1 MTDALPRRLLIG
13 VGCHLICQSGKLPQV
28 RTWKSRLRVNVCE
41 SVTERESCW
50 SSWYTVLLTNLL
62 HHMTMSQTSYPS
74 AASLNNN
81 ITRSSSAPVKMNQFK
96 YWKHCFCFYLPSCP
110 PPPLHPSVQMWSR
123 WPSTGLPET
132 STLWMTWMT
141 GSSCVT
147 RMGRHVSPSWT
158 RSCTTLKASPWTP
171 PWGQFHLLLSVSY
184 INTHTHKCRH
194 RYRMC
199 ARFLSVPTQR
209 SSSKGFMQTSD
220 WCQISV
226 ICRCY
231 PTLKQ
236 RVEMGEKAKLRFGRW
251 SNWVQML
258 CLHRGTLTV

>member
-1 MTDALPRRLLIG
+1 MTDALPRHLLIG

-110 PPPLHPSVQMWSR
+110 LPSSPLCPDVEQMAIDWL
-123 WPSTGLPET
+123 TGNFYFVDDVDDRIFVCDKDGQT
-132 STLWMTWMT
+132 
-141 GSSCVT
+141 CVT
-147 RMGRHVSPSWT
+147 LLDQELYNPKGIALDPTMGSV
-158 RSCTTLKASPWTP
+158 
-171 PWGQFHLLLSVSY
+171 LSLTFCLIHKHTHTQMQTQVSY
-184 INTHTHKCRH
+184 ACSFSKCTH
-194 RYRMC
+194 
-199 ARFLSVPTQR
+199 AEIL
-209 SSSKGFMQTSD
+209 
-220 WCQISV
+220 
-226 ICRCY
+226 
-231 PTLKQ
+231 L
-236 RVEMGEKAKLRFGRW
+236 
-251 SNWVQML
+251 
-258 CLHRGTLTV
+258 